1 MKKSDVSISMKMKAG
16 VAIAL
21 AVLPPAIAWLISAPH
36 ENPQRIFNSVLLLC
50 IVYVALFFGFSR
62 LFNLKKLNLHA
73 SLISGAMGGAFFATF
88 PIFGGGALYFLCN
101 HKNYGFTVFAIYIT
115 PIATLAY
122 MKYRENSMDA
132 LIKLAIRRRKFA
144 LIDFSFATD
153 DFPDFLSENRRKLIF
168 YTLMVPIFIS
178 ASIALA
184 FSRSDW
190 KYEITSPLW
199 GGFSLAMLCLM
210 AYGNLISLFYLIHYL
225 RNKEKYVEFKNWP
238 REQFIDRG

>member
-1 MKKSDVSISMKMKAG
+1 MKRGDVAISMKMKAG

-21 AVLPPAIAWLISAPH
+21 VALPPAIAWLISAPH

-50 IVYVALFFGFSR
+50 MVYAALFFGFSK

-73 SLISGAMGGAFFATF
+73 SLISGVMGGAFFAGF
-88 PIFGGGALYFLCN
+88 PIFGGGALYFLCS
-101 HKNYGFTVFAIYIT
+101 HKNYGLAVFAVYII
-115 PIATLAY
+115 PIAILAY
-122 MKYRENSMDA
+122 MKYKENSMDA
-132 LIKLAIRRRKFA
+132 LIRLAIRRGKFA
-144 LIDFSFATD
+144 LVDFSFATN
-153 DFPDFLSENRRKLIF
+153 DFPGFLSENRKKLIF

-210 AYGNLISLFYLIHYL
+210 AYGNFISLFYLIHYL
-225 RNKEKYVEFKNWP
+225 CNKEKYVEFKNWP
-238 REQFIDRG
+238 REQFIERG